1 MSDKKNAVL
10 FVFVT
15 GINTLL
21 NVIFAPYIARA
32 FTKLENGQYGLI
44 LLVSNFMVLIF
55 SLGISNVYPILLADN
70 KNDINKVFTN
80 STFLLVCAGLVAG
93 IIQIMVGINSMLF
106 LNNNIYL
113 YLLIFTIST
122 FFGILSSILSLQ
134 LIYSQKSKSLL
145 VVTLVLNALKILM
158 SVIAIQ
164 YVKSFTLFIVFL
176 AGNAALNY
184 FLLFFL
190 TPAAERK
197 FGKINIPYCKVIL
210 KESYPY
216 LILSFLGFSILY
228 IDGILVNNLT
238 TTDDYAVYRN
248 GAIEIPFIATIYSS
262 ISSVMLNKMA
272 ILKSEN
278 KIAEIFE
285 LKKKTTQTI
294 ALLTYPIIIFLIVNA
309 DIFIPLYLS
318 NKYYASA
325 IIFSIFCIVSLI
337 RISNYGDLLM
347 LNRNRSTII
356 IANLIAFVVNIVL
369 NYTLIK
375 LYGSIGGAI
384 AYVASILLLTVILV
398 KNTIKSYQVQLNQ
411 YFNLRVLLYLVII
424 SIFFVVIAR
433 LFYAFGLY
441 AFLVSSAVAF
451 VLLYFCIV
459 KFTSWIYLDY
469 LPEKVKNIIVN
480 FNKKKI

>member
-32 FTKLENGQYGLI
+32 FSYLENGQYGLI

-55 SLGISNVYPILLADN
+55 SLGISNVYPILLTDN
-70 KNDINKVFTN
+70 KDDVNKVFTN
-80 STFLLVCAGLVAG
+80 STFLLIVAGLFASM
-93 IIQIMVGINSMLF
+93 IQIVVGINSILF
-106 LNNNIYL
+106 FNNNIYI

-134 LIYSQKSKSLL
+134 LIYSSKSKSLL
-145 VVTLVLNALKILM
+145 VVTLVLNALKILL

-164 YVKSFTLFIVFL
+164 YFKSFTLFIIFL
-176 AGNAALNY
+176 AANAALNY

-190 TPAAERK
+190 TPKNQRK
-197 FGKINIPYCKVIL
+197 FGKINIPYCKIIL

-228 IDGILVNNLT
+228 IDGWLVNNLT
-238 TTDDYAVYRN
+238 STDDYAVYRN

-278 KIAEIFE
+278 KIEEIFE

-294 ALLTYPIIIFLIVNA
+294 ALLTYPVIIFLIINA
-309 DIFIPLYLS
+309 DILIPIYLS

-325 IIFSIFCIVSLI
+325 IIFSFFCIVSLI

-356 IANLIAFVVNIVL
+356 IANLIAFVVNIIL

-384 AYVASILLLTVILV
+384 AYVTSILLLTILLV
-398 KNTIKSYQVQLNQ
+398 KNTIKSYQVRLKQ
-411 YFNLRVLLYLVII
+411 YFNLKVLLYLVLI
-424 SIFFVVIAR
+424 SIFFVSISR
-433 LFYAFGLY
+433 LFYFFGLY
-441 AFLVSSAVAF
+441 PFLGASAISF
-451 VLLYFCIV
+451 MLLYFCII
-459 KFTSWIYLDY
+459 KYTNWIYLDY
-469 LPEKVKNIIVN
+469 LPIKVRNVIVG
-480 FNKKKI
+480 FTKKKN